1 MKQYEI
7 RLKPKEKEKFIAVA
21 KAKLEQLDWQYSD
34 LAEATGYKLSS
45 IYQFF
50 SEKGGY
56 PNRFLAAKIAN
67 VLGIERREWK

>member
-7 RLKPKEKEKFIAVA
+7 RLKPHEKDKFIEVAKEKL
-21 KAKLEQLDWQYSD
+21 KARNWQYSE

-67 VLGIERREWK
+67 VLGMERREWK